1 MDSLHTPSPI
11 ILHDTLGVL
20 DDRPARRKR
29 FRHRSG
35 RVSRHDVLWADLEPA
50 LSRPARPWDR
60 PLPRPSAR
68 RGIRTHGQRHGARR
82 LR

>member
-1 MDSLHTPSPI
+1 MTSPI

-20 DDRPARRKR
+20 DDRPRRKKR

-50 LSRPARPWDR
+50 LHRPPRPWDR
-60 PLPRPSAR
+60 PAPRPMGRRRRTHGRSAR
-68 RGIRTHGQRHGARR
+68 RSVRSVR
-82 LR
+82 